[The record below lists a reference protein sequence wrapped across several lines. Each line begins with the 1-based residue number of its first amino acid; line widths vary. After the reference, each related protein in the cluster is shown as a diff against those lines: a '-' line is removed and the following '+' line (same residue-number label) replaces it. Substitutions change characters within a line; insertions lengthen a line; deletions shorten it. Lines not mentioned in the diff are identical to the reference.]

1 MFRFAAAAAPTI
13 EFLCAPEDEGV
24 IAAPVP
30 ARDFLPDW
38 FKRLPPVD
46 RSRVLTTDNGLT
58 AKRCMPFLDAMMT
71 GWVLPLAATVRLE
84 ICDEGQTVNAGWDFD
99 RVMVSSHHAYQVAG
113 HPAQP
118 RPPSKF
124 HNYWTIRTPKGWSCL
139 FMPLLN
145 RPNGVFEVASGVV
158 DTDEYTSLIHFPFF
172 ATGEDGLYSLEKGSP
187 LVQVIPFRRA
197 DMGMEGVIRAET
209 AAEAAQRERIR
220 RATSAGEGWY
230 RKEARERR

>member
-1 MFRFAAAAAPTI
+1 M
-13 EFLCAPEDEGV
+13 
-24 IAAPVP
+24 
-30 ARDFLPDW
+30 
-38 FKRLPPVD
+38 
-46 RSRVLTTDNGLT
+46 
-58 AKRCMPFLDAMMT
+58 
-71 GWVLPLAATVRLE
+71 
-84 ICDEGQTVNAGWDFD
+84 
-99 RVMVSSHHAYQVAG
+99 
-113 HPAQP
+113 AQP

-187 LVQVIPFRRA
+187 LVQVIPFRRG
-197 DMGMEGVIRAET
+197 DMGMEAVIRAET